1 MSGISSTRRNVE
13 DDKGTGSIPAPRSAA
28 DAFRVSDEQVA
39 NARLVVAKNAESSE
53 DLREMLDMLG
63 LISSNPEQPPPVS
76 R

>member
-1 MSGISSTRRNVE
+1 MNGISSARRNAE
-13 DDKGTGSIPAPRSAA
+13 DKETGSIPAPRSAA
-28 DAFRVSDEQVA
+28 DAFRVTDEQVA

-63 LISSNPEQPPPVS
+63 LISSNPDQPPPVS

>member
-1 MSGISSTRRNVE
+1 MSGISSTRRNV
-13 DDKGTGSIPAPRSAA
+13 DDKETGSIPAPRSAA

-39 NARLVVAKNAESSE
+39 NARLVVAKNAQSTE

-63 LISSNPEQPPPVS
+63 LISSSPDQPPPVS